1 MAISS
6 IGVGS
11 GLPIEDLL
19 SDLRKAES
27 QPLNLIKQ
35 RQQLTEARLSAYGII
50 KGGVSDLQ
58 KAAKALQDSD
68 NYGALKATSGN
79 EDVIGVKVDNTAVAG
94 NYNIE
99 VTQLATHQSMVAA
112 GQESR
117 TTNIGG
123 GGGQLTVALQN
134 GDSHTID
141 LGDDTSLEGIM
152 KTINA
157 NPDLGIQATLINDG
171 SDKPH
176 RLMFTATETGTEAAV
191 SAITVDGNS
200 ELATALNFDASSYD
214 PEAENNAYDVTAAE
228 NASISINGSI
238 HITSQNNTI
247 EGAIEGV
254 TLDLKAMQAEGDNAI
269 SVKVSRDDSVTTG
282 AIKDFVKEYNKLLDT
297 IQKQTS
303 FDVEAG
309 QSSALTGDS
318 LVRRIENQM
327 RSALNGATGSGDIN
341 TLADLGI
348 KTDYKTGRLEI
359 DDDKLAEAVK
369 NNLND
374 VTEFFSGD
382 NGLAARVDNTAEDFV
397 KAKGLINNTEDS
409 INSTLKMLQTQYENT
424 SDRIDTKMENYRRQF
439 SQLDVMMSQM
449 NGISNYLTQ
458 QLDMLAN
465 MTTNKK

>member
-19 SDLRKAES
+19 ADLRKAES

-58 KAAKALQDSD
+58 KSAKALQDSD

-79 EDVIGVKVDNTAVAG
+79 ADVIGVKVDNTAVAG
-94 NYNIE
+94 NYNIQ
-99 VTQLATHQSMVAA
+99 VSQLATQHSLVAK

-117 TTNIGG
+117 TDNIGSG
-123 GGGQLTVALQN
+123 GSLAVTLANN
-134 GDSHTID
+134 GESHSID

-152 KTINA
+152 KSINA
-157 NPDLGIQATLINDG
+157 NSDLGVQATLVNDG
-171 SDKPH
+171 SGSPH
-176 RLMFTATETGTEAAV
+176 RLMLTSTDTGTEAAIDKIEISNNSQLANV
-191 SAITVDGNS
+191 LNYNS
-200 ELATALNFDASSYD
+200 EDNTDKYDEGVKAQDAKI
-214 PEAENNAYDVTAAE
+214 N
-228 NASISINGSI
+228 INGVD
-238 HITSQNNTI
+238 ITSQNNTV

-254 TLDLKAMQAEGDNAI
+254 TLDLKAMQAEGDAAI
-269 SVKVSRDDSVTTG
+269 KVSVSRDDSVTTN

-303 FDVEAG
+303 FDVEGG
-309 QSSALTGDS
+309 QSSVLTGDS

-449 NGISNYLTQ
+449 NGISDYLTQ